1 MRDQWHCIY
10 AIIFYMEQIHF
21 HTWHAVIHQSH
32 EEAQF
37 LKASTF
43 HAGRALYSYPLIT
56 CNTDHS
62 KAHTAPD
69 SLIKVNT
76 VANKPNA

>member
-1 MRDQWHCIY
+1 
-10 AIIFYMEQIHF
+10 MEQTHF
-21 HTWHAVIHQSH
+21 HTWHAIKHQSD
-32 EEAQF
+32 EEAWL

-56 CNTDHS
+56 CNADS
-62 KAHTAPD
+62 SQAHTACD
-69 SLIKVNT
+69 RLIKVNT